1 MEHVTLNNARANES
15 HESLLS
21 NGRVQPS
28 VVLNNGVKIPMIGF
42 GVFQMNDQKECQQ
55 AVETAI
61 EVGYRSIDT
70 AASYMNE
77 EAVGAAVRAS
87 GMKREEMFVTT
98 KLWVQD
104 HEYDDTLRAFD
115 TSMAKLGLDY
125 LDLWLIHKP
134 YGNYY
139 AAWRAME
146 RLYKEGR
153 IRAIGVTSFSN
164 DRLLDLALH
173 NEVRPAVN
181 QIETHP
187 FFVQEAANQFMKK
200 ENIQHEAWAPFAE
213 GHNDIFRHPVLLEI
227 AQAHGKTVGQVILRW
242 HLQRGVVVIPKTVHR
257 ERMVENISVF
267 DFALNTD
274 EMARISAL
282 DINRSEAYDDQDPEN
297 TRWIGTLKI
306 H

>member
-1 MEHVTLNNARANES
+1 MEHVTLNN
-15 HESLLS
+15 
-21 NGRVQPS
+21 
-28 VVLNNGVKIPMIGF
+28 GVKMPMIGF
-42 GVFQMNDQKECQQ
+42 GVFQMNDQKVCQQ

-87 GMKREEMFVTT
+87 GVKREEMFVTT

-146 RLYKEGR
+146 RLHKEGR

-164 DRLLDLALH
+164 DRLLDLVLH
-173 NEVRPAVN
+173 NEIRPAVN

-200 ENIQHEAWAPFAE
+200 EIIQHEAWAPFAE
-213 GHNDIFRHPVLLEI
+213 GHNDIFHNPVLTEI

-242 HLQRGVVVIPKTVHR
+242 HVQRGVVVIPKTVHR

-267 DFALNTD
+267 DFALTAD

-282 DINRSEAYDDQDPEN
+282 DMGHSAAYDDQDPEN
-297 TRWIGTLKI
+297 TRWIGTTKI
-306 H
+306 HE

>member
-1 MEHVTLNNARANES
+1 MEHVTLNN
-15 HESLLS
+15 
-21 NGRVQPS
+21 
-28 VVLNNGVKIPMIGF
+28 GVKMPMVGF
-42 GVFQMNDQKECQQ
+42 GVFQVADQNVCRQQ

-77 EAVGAAVRAS
+77 EAVGAAIKAS
-87 GMKREEMFVTT
+87 GVKREELFVTT

-146 RLYKEGR
+146 RLYKDGR

-187 FFVQEAANQFMKK
+187 FLVQEADNQFMKK
-200 ENIQHEAWAPFAE
+200 EDIQHEAWAPFAE
-213 GHNDIFRHPVLLEI
+213 GQKDIFHNPVLAQI
-227 AQAHGKTVGQVILRW
+227 AQAHGKSVGQVILRW

-267 DFALNTD
+267 DFTLTTD
-274 EMARISAL
+274 EIAQISAL
-282 DINRSEAYDDQDPEN
+282 DMGRSLAYDDQDPEN
-297 TRWIGTLKI
+297 TRWISNVKI
-306 H
+306 HD

>member
-1 MEHVTLNNARANES
+1 MEHVTLNN
-15 HESLLS
+15 
-21 NGRVQPS
+21 
-28 VVLNNGVKIPMIGF
+28 GVKMPMVGF
-42 GVFQMNDQKECQQ
+42 GVFQMNDMMQCQQ
-55 AVETAI
+55 AVEDAI

-77 EAVGAAVRAS
+77 EAVGAAIKVS
-87 GMKREEMFVTT
+87 GIKREELFITT

-104 HEYDDTLRAFD
+104 HEYEDTLRAFD
-115 TSMAKLGLDY
+115 TSMKKLGLDY

-146 RLYKEGR
+146 TLYVEGR

-173 NEVRPAVN
+173 NDVKPAVN

-187 FFVQEAANQFMKK
+187 FYVQEAANAFMKK

-213 GHNDIFRHPVLLEI
+213 GTNDIFKNPLLASI
-227 AQAHGKTVGQVILRW
+227 AANHGKTVGQVILRW
-242 HLQRGVVVIPKTVHR
+242 HLQRGVVVIPKTVHK
-257 ERMVENISVF
+257 ERMIENLNVF
-267 DFALNTD
+267 DFTLNDD
-274 EMARISAL
+274 EMRLIASL
-282 DINRSEAYDDQDPEN
+282 DMNRSAAYDDQDPEN
-297 TRWIGTLKI
+297 TRWIGTMKI
-306 H
+306 HD